1 MKTNRQKKILEI
13 REMGEIET
21 QEELIDALQREGFN
35 VTQAT
40 VSRDIRE
47 MKLQKIMTDSGRYKY
62 IVQKP
67 QGSVNGHFAYSHTL
81 VASIISADYA
91 MNLVVV
97 KTYPGMAQAVAAG
110 LDAICTRLRC
120 RRRYLIFSCS
130 QWFRRGAGCGGY
142 SKDDRE
148 IIVFYYERH
157 VTIVKEMQQNAARSV
172 H

>member
-1 MKTNRQKKILEI
+1 MKTKRQNKILEI
-13 REMGEIET
+13 IETGEIET

-47 MKLQKIMTDSGRYKY
+47 MKLQKIMTDHGRYKY

-67 QGSVNGHFAYSHTL
+67 HSSAGGQFAYSHTL
-81 VASIISADYA
+81 AASIISADYA

-110 LDAICTRLRC
+110 LDAMHMPSVLGCV
-120 RRRYLIFSCS
+120 
-130 QWFRRGAGCGGY
+130 AG
-142 SKDDRE
+142 DDTLFLAVRSGSD
-148 IIVFYYERH
+148 
-157 VTIVKEMQQNAARSV
+157 AAQVAADIRKMIGK
-172 H
+172 

>member
-1 MKTNRQKKILEI
+1 MKTNRQNKILEI
-13 REMGEIET
+13 IEMGEIET

-67 QGSVNGHFAYSHTL
+67 QG
-81 VASIISADYA
+81 ADYA

-110 LDAICTRLRC
+110 LDAMHIPSVLGCVAGDDTLFLAVR
-120 RRRYLIFSCS
+120 SGS
-130 QWFRRGAGCGGY
+130 GAAQ
-142 SKDDRE
+142 
-148 IIVFYYERH
+148 V
-157 VTIVKEMQQNAARSV
+157 AADIRKMIEK
-172 H
+172 